1 MIRPMLKVVLLA
13 FLLPSFSM
21 AAGLGELKVMSPL
34 GQPLKAEINLVS
46 MKAGEL
52 ESLEAHI
59 ATPDAFRQAGI
70 EYNPLLA
77 DVKLSIATR
86 PDGNPYI
93 KLSSSGVV
101 NDPFL
106 DVLISLSSSS
116 GRIEREYTLLFDPA
130 ESAKAPAVSP
140 PVALPERHLEQPKLL
155 EKQAEQPK
163 TAAPATPSG
172 KYGPVKKGD
181 TLSGIAMATKPAGV
195 TLEQMLVAL
204 YRANGDAFSGKNM
217 NRLDAGTILRIPGSE
232 EIAAIGKGDA
242 EKVVQI
248 QAADWNAYRQKLA
261 SFAAERKE
269 DLKRSV
275 SGKITAAVEKK
286 PVAPQAQEVLKLSK
300 GDASSPTAAEEAR
313 AAQVKTL
320 NDASER
326 ILMLEKNIQE
336 MKKLLDLKNKALARA
351 SAPLAVVRAPAETS
365 LIDDIMAN
373 PVLLGAAGGAV
384 LGIAG
389 AAILVSRRR
398 KKSFEQAMPEFSG
411 REKMHP
417 EPEPPAAKAEEAQSE
432 VAMEADPLEEAQ
444 LYISYRRYDQAEAIL
459 EGVLQS
465 SPGNFDALL
474 LLMKVHAA
482 SGEKDKL
489 EVAARKLQVAEPSHE
504 IWERAMEIGFVADPE
519 NPLYGGAVKA
529 HEAATPAAIERAEP
543 ESLDFDLG
551 IEEAPAETAEAEP
564 AADAGAQE
572 QAGPEEGGGVDFD
585 LSSMME
591 VPAETAEAEP
601 AAGAGAEGEAGPE
614 EAGVVDFDLSAMM
627 EVPAETAEAAS
638 EEAAG
643 EAPEEAGTVDFDL
656 SAMMEAPAET
666 EPAPDA
672 GAEGQAGPEEGG
684 MVDFDHS
691 SMMEAPAETEPA
703 ADAGAEGEAGPEEA
717 GMVDFDLSSMLEAP
731 AEAAEEAQSEA
742 AAPEVQ
748 EEEAA
753 ALSGASFDL
762 SEIPSLVETGS
773 KPKQPEMPL
782 PDVDL
787 HLGEEPGEMAA
798 PKDQSWYEVATKLD
812 LAKVYQEMGDQ
823 EGAREILEEVMT
835 EGDSDQKAMA
845 KAMLDSLP
853 KP

>member
-1 MIRPMLKVVLLA
+1 MIRPMLKVALLA
-13 FLLPSFSM
+13 FLLPCFSM

-34 GQPLKAEINLVS
+34 GQPLRAEINLVS
-46 MKAGEL
+46 MKTGEL

-93 KLSSSGVV
+93 KLSSAGIV

-130 ESAKAPAVSP
+130 ESAKAAAVSP
-140 PVALPERHLEQPKLL
+140 PIALPERHLEQPKVL
-155 EKQAEQPK
+155 EKQPEPIK
-163 TAAPATPSG
+163 AAPPATPPG
-172 KYGPVKKGD
+172 KYGPVKRGD
-181 TLSGIAMATKPAGV
+181 TLSAIALATKPAGV

-204 YRANGDAFSGKNM
+204 YRANSDAFAGKNM

-232 EIAAIGKGDA
+232 EIAATGKSDA
-242 EKVVQI
+242 EKIVQI

-269 DLKRSV
+269 GLKRSV

-300 GDASSPTAAEEAR
+300 GDASSPTAVEEAK

-351 SAPLAVVRAPAETS
+351 SAPLAVVRPPAETS

-373 PVLLGAAGGAV
+373 PALLGVAGGAV

-389 AAILVSRRR
+389 VAMLVSRRR
-398 KKSFEQAMPEFSG
+398 KKGFEQAMPEFSG
-411 REKMHP
+411 HEKMHP
-417 EPEPPAAKAEEAQSE
+417 EPESGVPAAKAEEARPE

-444 LYISYRRYDQAEAIL
+444 LYISYRRYDQAEEIL
-459 EGVLQS
+459 KGALQTN
-465 SPGNFDALL
+465 PGNFDALL

-489 EVAARKLQVAEPSHE
+489 EVAARKLQAAEPSGE
-504 IWERAMEIGFVADPE
+504 IWDRAIEIGLLADPE
-519 NPLYGGAVKA
+519 NPLYGGAVQE
-529 HEAATPAAIERAEP
+529 HEAAAPAAIELTEP

-551 IEEAPAETAEAEP
+551 MEEAPEAGESPKEEAPVDFDLSGMGEGLPAETAEEAPISDAGGSEPKEEGVVDFDLSSMIEEAPAETAEEAP
-564 AADAGAQE
+564 IADAGASE
-572 QAGPEEGGGVDFD
+572 PEE
-585 LSSMME
+585 E
-591 VPAETAEAEP
+591 
-601 AAGAGAEGEAGPE
+601 
-614 EAGVVDFDLSAMM
+614 
-627 EVPAETAEAAS
+627 
-638 EEAAG
+638 
-643 EAPEEAGTVDFDL
+643 
-656 SAMMEAPAET
+656 
-666 EPAPDA
+666 
-672 GAEGQAGPEEGG
+672 
-684 MVDFDHS
+684 
-691 SMMEAPAETEPA
+691 
-703 ADAGAEGEAGPEEA
+703 
-717 GMVDFDLSSMLEAP
+717 GMVDFDLSSMIEEAP
-731 AEAAEEAQSEA
+731 DEI
-742 AAPEVQ
+742 AAPEAQ
-748 EEEAA
+748 EEAA
-753 ALSGASFDL
+753 ALSGTSFDL

-787 HLGEEPGEMAA
+787 HLGEEPGEIAA

-845 KAMLDSLP
+845 KAMLDSLS

>member
-13 FLLPSFSM
+13 FLLPCFSM

-204 YRANGDAFSGKNM
+204 YRANGDAFSGNNM

-242 EKVVQI
+242 EKVVQL

-389 AAILVSRRR
+389 AAILVLRRR
-398 KKSFEQAMPEFSG
+398 KKSFEQVMPEFSG

-417 EPEPPAAKAEEAQSE
+417 EPEPPAAKAEEAQPE

-572 QAGPEEGGGVDFD
+572 QAGPEEAGVVDFD

-591 VPAETAEAEP
+591 A
-601 AAGAGAEGEAGPE
+601 
-614 EAGVVDFDLSAMM
+614 
-627 EVPAETAEAAS
+627 PAETAEAAP

-666 EPAPDA
+666 EPAADA

-731 AEAAEEAQSEA
+731 AEAAEEEPAA
-742 AAPEVQ
+742 DAAPEAR
-748 EEEAA
+748 EEAA

-762 SEIPSLVETGS
+762 SEIPSLVETGG

-787 HLGEEPGEMAA
+787 HLGEEPGEMAV

-845 KAMLDSLP
+845 KAMLDSLS

>member
-13 FLLPSFSM
+13 FLLPCFSM

-204 YRANGDAFSGKNM
+204 YRANGDAFSGNNM

-242 EKVVQI
+242 EKVVQL

-389 AAILVSRRR
+389 AAILVLRRR
-398 KKSFEQAMPEFSG
+398 KKSFEQVMPEFSG

-417 EPEPPAAKAEEAQSE
+417 EPEPPAAKAEEAQPE

-572 QAGPEEGGGVDFD
+572 QAGPEEAGVVDFD

-591 VPAETAEAEP
+591 A
-601 AAGAGAEGEAGPE
+601 
-614 EAGVVDFDLSAMM
+614 
-627 EVPAETAEAAS
+627 PAETAEAAP

-666 EPAPDA
+666 EPAADA

-731 AEAAEEAQSEA
+731 AEAAEEEPAA
-742 AAPEVQ
+742 DAAPEAR
-748 EEEAA
+748 EEAA

-762 SEIPSLVETGS
+762 SEIPSLVETGG

-787 HLGEEPGEMAA
+787 HLGEEPGEMAV

>member
-572 QAGPEEGGGVDFD
+572 QAGPEE
-585 LSSMME
+585 
-591 VPAETAEAEP
+591 
-601 AAGAGAEGEAGPE
+601 
-614 EAGVVDFDLSAMM
+614 AGVVDFDLSAMM

-684 MVDFDHS
+684 MVDFDLS
-691 SMMEAPAETEPA
+691 SMMEAPAETAEAEAA

>member
-1 MIRPMLKVVLLA
+1 MIRPMLKVALLA
-13 FLLPSFSM
+13 FLLPCFSM

-204 YRANGDAFSGKNM
+204 YRANGDAFSGNNM

-242 EKVVQI
+242 EKVVQL

-389 AAILVSRRR
+389 AAILVLRRR
-398 KKSFEQAMPEFSG
+398 KKSFEQVMPEFSG

-417 EPEPPAAKAEEAQSE
+417 EPEPPAAKAEEAQPE

-572 QAGPEEGGGVDFD
+572 QAGPEEAGVVDFD

-591 VPAETAEAEP
+591 APAETAEAAPEE
-601 AAGAGAEGEAGPE
+601 AAGEAPE
-614 EAGVVDFDLSAMM
+614 EAGVVDFDLSSMM
-627 EVPAETAEAAS
+627 EAPAETAEAAS

-643 EAPEEAGTVDFDL
+643 EAPEEAGMVDFDL

-666 EPAPDA
+666 AEAASEEAA
-672 GAEGQAGPEEGG
+672 GEAPEEAG
-684 MVDFDHS
+684 MVDFDLS

-731 AEAAEEAQSEA
+731 AEAAEEEPAA
-742 AAPEVQ
+742 DAAPEAR
-748 EEEAA
+748 EEAA

-762 SEIPSLVETGS
+762 SEIPSLVETGG

-787 HLGEEPGEMAA
+787 HLGEEPGEMAV

>member
-1 MIRPMLKVVLLA
+1 MIRPMLKVALLA
-13 FLLPSFSM
+13 FLLPCFSM

-34 GQPLKAEINLVS
+34 GQPLRAEINLVS

-59 ATPDAFRQAGI
+59 AAPDAFRQAGI

-93 KLSSSGVV
+93 KLSSSGIV

-130 ESAKAPAVSP
+130 ESAKAAAVSP
-140 PVALPERHLEQPKLL
+140 PIALPERHLEQPKVL
-155 EKQAEQPK
+155 EKQPERIK
-163 TAAPATPSG
+163 AAPPATPSG
-172 KYGPVKKGD
+172 QYGPVKKGD
-181 TLSGIAMATKPAGV
+181 TLSGIALATKPAGV

-204 YRANGDAFSGKNM
+204 YRANGDAFAGKNM
-217 NRLDAGTILRIPGSE
+217 NRLDAGTILRIPGRE
-232 EIAAIGKGDA
+232 DIAATGKSDA
-242 EKVVQI
+242 EKIVQI

-269 DLKRSV
+269 GLKRSV

-300 GDASSPTAAEEAR
+300 GDASSPTAAEEAK

-351 SAPLAVVRAPAETS
+351 SAPLAVVRPPAETS

-373 PVLLGAAGGAV
+373 PALLGAAGGAV

-389 AAILVSRRR
+389 VAMLVSRRR
-398 KKSFEQAMPEFSG
+398 KKGFEQAMPEFSG

-417 EPEPPAAKAEEAQSE
+417 EPESEVPAAKVEVAQPE

-444 LYISYRRYDQAEAIL
+444 LYISYRRYDQAEEIL
-459 EGVLQS
+459 KGALQTN
-465 SPGNFDALL
+465 PGNFDALL

-489 EVAARKLQVAEPSHE
+489 EVAARKLQAAEPAEE
-504 IWERAMEIGFVADPE
+504 IWERAMEIGLLADPE
-519 NPLYGGAVKA
+519 NPLYGGAVKE
-529 HEAATPAAIERAEP
+529 HEAATPAAIELTEP

-551 IEEAPAETAEAEP
+551 MEEAPEVGEAPKEEAPVDFDLSGIGEELPAETAEKALVAD
-564 AADAGAQE
+564 AADEGE
-572 QAGPEEGGGVDFD
+572 TGLKEEGVVDFD
-585 LSSMME
+585 LSSMAE
-591 VPAETAEAEP
+591 EAPAEIAEKAPIADAEKSEP
-601 AAGAGAEGEAGPE
+601 KE
-614 EAGVVDFDLSAMM
+614 EEMVDFDLSSMI
-627 EVPAETAEAAS
+627 E
-638 EEAAG
+638 
-643 EAPEEAGTVDFDL
+643 
-656 SAMMEAPAET
+656 EAPAGT
-666 EPAPDA
+666 
-672 GAEGQAGPEEGG
+672 AE
-684 MVDFDHS
+684 
-691 SMMEAPAETEPA
+691 EAPA
-703 ADAGAEGEAGPEEA
+703 ADAGAEGEAEPKEE
-717 GMVDFDLSSMLEAP
+717 GMVDFDLSGMIGEAP
-731 AEAAEEAQSEA
+731 AETAEKALIADAGAEGEAEPEEEGMVDFDLSAMIEEAPAEVAEEAPSEA

-748 EEEAA
+748 DEAA
-753 ALSGASFDL
+753 ALSGSFDL

-787 HLGEEPGEMAA
+787 HLGEEPGEISA

-845 KAMLDSLP
+845 KAMLDSLS